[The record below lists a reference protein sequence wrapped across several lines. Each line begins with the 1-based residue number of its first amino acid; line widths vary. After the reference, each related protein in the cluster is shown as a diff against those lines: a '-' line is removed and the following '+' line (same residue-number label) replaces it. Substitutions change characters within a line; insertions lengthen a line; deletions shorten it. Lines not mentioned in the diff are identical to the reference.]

1 MNLADKNIL
10 NKERNMIARHF
21 RFAGVLTLLLFLFL
35 ADATR
40 VQAQATRSGSST
52 RSGSTSSRSGSSSR
66 SSTREYNSNGMIGN
80 AMISSDPETRRIIVI
95 TDEDTNLS
103 ISQVVT
109 NLDRPKPQVL
119 IKVVFLEVTHNGG
132 SDIGVEGS
140 YTHKISNSAT
150 GTVSTLFGGL
160 AQQTSGGF
168 YKVLS
173 DDFAVTLRAI
183 QTAGKTEVLSR
194 PSILARNNQLAT
206 IIVGQE
212 IPIITAT
219 RLDIN
224 NNPINTIS
232 YQDIG
237 IILRVT
243 PFITSDGLVEMIVSP
258 EISSLTDQTVPIAS
272 NVSAPVISKRSADTV
287 VVTPDGAPVV
297 IGGLM
302 QNQRLESTQKVP
314 LLGDI
319 PWLGMAFK
327 RKIKTDTKTE
337 LIMIL
342 IPHIVQKPSQ
352 LAAMSDRER
361 AQNEMTPKAFS
372 EKELD
377 RYIDTLPVKK
387 ETTPGTG
394 AADSKKKSDK
404 VYTSPKQDQR

>member
-1 MNLADKNIL
+1 
-10 NKERNMIARHF
+10 MIARHF
-21 RFAGVLTLLLFLFL
+21 RYSGVLALLLVLLL
-35 ADATR
+35 AD
-40 VQAQATRSGSST
+40 VSNVFAQATRSGTSS
-52 RSGSTSSRSGSSSR
+52 RSTSSRSGSSSR
-66 SSTREYNSNGMIGN
+66 STTREYNSNGMIGD

-103 ISQVVT
+103 IGQVVT

-119 IKVVFLEVTHNGG
+119 IKVVFLEVTHNDG

-140 YTHKISNSAT
+140 YTHKISNSTT

-173 DDFAVTLRAI
+173 DDFAITLRAI

-302 QNQRLESTQKVP
+302 QNQKIDSTQKIP
-314 LLGDI
+314 ILGDI
-319 PWLGMAFK
+319 PVLGMAFK

-342 IPHIVQKPSQ
+342 IPHIVQMPSQ
-352 LAAMSDRER
+352 LAAMTERER
-361 AQNEMTPKAFS
+361 SQAIMTPKAFS
-372 EKELD
+372 EQELD

-387 ETTPGTG
+387 ESVPATEP
-394 AADSKKKSDK
+394 ANSKKKSDK
-404 VYTSPKQDQR
+404 TYTSPKQDNK

>member
-1 MNLADKNIL
+1 MNPPTKTIF
-10 NKERNMIARHF
+10 NKEKNMIARHL
-21 RFAGVLTLLLFLFL
+21 RNASVLALILGLFL

-40 VQAQATRSGSST
+40 VSAQTTRSRSST
-52 RSGSTSSRSGSSSR
+52 RSSSSRSG
-66 SSTREYNSNGMIGN
+66 SSTREYNSNGMIGD

-95 TDEDTNLS
+95 TDEETNEH

-109 NLDRPKPQVL
+109 NMDRPKPQVL
-119 IKVVFLEVTHNGG
+119 IKVVFLEVTHNDG

-140 YTHKISNSAT
+140 YTHKISNSTT

-160 AQQTSGGF
+160 AQETTGGF
-168 YKVLS
+168 YKVMS
-173 DDFAVTLRAI
+173 DDFQVTLRAI

-206 IIVGQE
+206 ITVGQE

-232 YQDIG
+232 YEDIG

-243 PFITSDGLVEMIVSP
+243 PFITSDGMVEMIVSP
-258 EISSLTDQTVPIAS
+258 EISSLTDQKVPIAS
-272 NVSAPVISKRSADTV
+272 NVSAPVISKRAADTV
-287 VVTPDGAPVV
+287 VVTPDGLPVV

-302 QNQRLESTQKVP
+302 QNQKIASTKKVP

-319 PWLGMAFK
+319 PGLGYLFR
-327 RKIKTDTKTE
+327 RKETSDTKTE

-342 IPHIVQKPSQ
+342 VPHIVMSPSQ
-352 LAAMSDRER
+352 LASMSDHER
-361 AQNEMTPKAFS
+361 KQNEMAPKAFS

-387 ETTPGTG
+387 ENVPGTG
-394 AADSKKKSDK
+394 TAAPADSKKSSGK
-404 VYTSPKQDQR
+404 VHKSPKGDQR